1 LTIRYRETF
10 CAVLVCCLSL
20 CRRSVT
26 TLWPADVTAAVIAA
40 VDKATGATPVERV
53 QQRVS
58 AAVSA

>member
-1 LTIRYRETF
+1 MLLSYATNCLCMF
-10 CAVLVCCLSL
+10 MVLYS

-26 TLWPADVTAAVIAA
+26 TFWPADVTAAVIAA
-40 VDKATGATPVERV
+40 VDNATGAMPVERV